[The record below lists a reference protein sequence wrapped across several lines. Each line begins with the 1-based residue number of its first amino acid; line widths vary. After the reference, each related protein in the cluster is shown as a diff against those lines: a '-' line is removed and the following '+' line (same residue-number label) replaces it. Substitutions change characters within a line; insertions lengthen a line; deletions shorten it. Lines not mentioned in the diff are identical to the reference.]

1 MPKLVGH
8 FGRIGQIG
16 LVGLVGLVGLAG
28 CCAPDAWL
36 KTRQYLAR
44 RRPVSQQARQFMRS
58 SNHVDQYMLQT
69 VQQMISHARGVD
81 IFVDMF
87 DTGVLCQALLLDKSG
102 QRVVV
107 VDNRIKLHNLVDQV
121 SRQLCLHN
129 IDEIDTIY
137 TDKVVVVVNAM
148 RVCQLGELEV
158 LADKALHSNNVQL
171 IVSTTDALLANS
183 LRNKY
188 KQNEQCRLVYQT
200 GKMTSQASVT
210 RMMTMLAILQSRNA
224 DPNNLADLTN
234 LAKLDGVA
242 KLMLDCPVPSC
253 VSQVFAAFDDLEAC
267 QQIVDQYVE
276 KYNKTIEIL
285 A

>member
-1 MPKLVGH
+1 MPKLV
-8 FGRIGQIG
+8 GRIGQIG

-69 VQQMISHARGVD
+69 VQQMISQASGMD

-158 LADKALHSNNVQL
+158 LADKALHSTNVQL

-200 GKMTSQASVT
+200 GKMTSQASTT
-210 RMMTMLAILQSRNA
+210 RMMTMLAILQSRKA
-224 DPNNLADLTN
+224 DPNNLADLAN
-234 LAKLDGVA
+234 MAKLDGVA

>member
-1 MPKLVGH
+1 MPKLVGQ
-8 FGRIGQIG
+8 FGQI
-16 LVGLVGLVGLAG
+16 GLVGLVGLAG

-58 SNHVDQYMLQT
+58 ANHVDQYMLQT

-158 LADKALHSNNVQL
+158 LADKALHSTNVQL

-224 DPNNLADLTN
+224 DPNNLADLAN
-234 LAKLDGVA
+234 MAKLDGVA

>member
-1 MPKLVGH
+1 MPKLV
-8 FGRIGQIG
+8 GRIGQIG

-69 VQQMISHARGVD
+69 VQQMISQPRGVD

-129 IDEIDTIY
+129 IDEVDTIY

-158 LADKALHSNNVQL
+158 LADKALHSTNVQL

-200 GKMTSQASVT
+200 GKMTSQASTT

-224 DPNNLADLTN
+224 DPNNLTDLANLAN